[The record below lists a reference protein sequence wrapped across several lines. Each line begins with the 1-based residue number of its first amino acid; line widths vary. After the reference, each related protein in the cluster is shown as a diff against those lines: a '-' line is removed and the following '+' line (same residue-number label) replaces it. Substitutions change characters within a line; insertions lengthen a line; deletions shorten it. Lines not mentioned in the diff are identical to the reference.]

1 MGNFDL
7 IAPGITSGIAS
18 GIASGAVGR
27 PIGAGRPIGLVFLI
41 GLPGSGKSTL
51 AQALL
56 RAHPG
61 AALVSTDQIRAD
73 KFGDAAVQG
82 PWEMVWQEVGRQFLG
97 AADRISRGQ
106 CPLAIYD
113 ATNGVREQ
121 RLEAIALA
129 RDCRFTQ
136 IQGIWVN
143 PGLAVC
149 LARNRA
155 RARQVPEAVIERMA
169 RRLNELPP
177 ALADGFDQLTM
188 VPD

>member
-1 MGNFDL
+1 
-7 IAPGITSGIAS
+7 
-18 GIASGAVGR
+18 
-27 PIGAGRPIGLVFLI
+27 
-41 GLPGSGKSTL
+41 
-51 AQALL
+51 
-56 RAHPG
+56 
-61 AALVSTDQIRAD
+61 
-73 KFGDAAVQG
+73 
-82 PWEMVWQEVGRQFLG
+82 
-97 AADRISRGQ
+97 
-106 CPLAIYD
+106 
-113 ATNGVREQ
+113 VREQ